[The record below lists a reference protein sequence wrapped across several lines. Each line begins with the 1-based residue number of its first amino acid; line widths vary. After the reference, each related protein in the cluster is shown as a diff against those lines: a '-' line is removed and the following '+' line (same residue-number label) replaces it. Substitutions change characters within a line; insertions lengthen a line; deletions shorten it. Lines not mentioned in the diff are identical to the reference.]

1 MELNMGGDDDRI
13 EESSVRLMA
22 SSNDGIVD
30 GVGGGESRWV
40 DGSEVDSES
49 PPWSLLDENDSGQGY
64 GSMRRRLVKK
74 PKRVDSFDVEAM
86 EIAGAHHR
94 HSKDLSVWQNLA
106 LAFQTLGVVYGDM
119 GTSPLYVFT
128 DVFSKVPIRSEVDVL
143 GALSLVIYTIALI
156 PLAKYVFIVL
166 KANDNG
172 EGGTFALYSLI
183 CRHAKVNMLP
193 NRQPADENI
202 SSYRLKLPTPELER
216 ALNIKE
222 TLEKRS
228 SLKTLLLLLVLTGTS
243 MVIGDGILT
252 PAMSVMSAV
261 SGLQGEVSGFGTS
274 AVVIVS
280 IIILL
285 GLFSIQRFGTGK
297 VGFMFAPVLAL
308 WFFSLG
314 AIGIYNLVKYD
325 ISVLK
330 ALNPAYIYFFFK
342 KNSSAA
348 WSALGGCVLCITGAE
363 AMFADLGHF
372 SVQSVQ
378 IAFTCVVFPCLL
390 LAYMGQASYLMKYP
404 DSASRIFYD
413 SVPGSLFW
421 PIFVIATLAATIASQ
436 AMISATFSCVKQA
449 MALGCFP
456 RLKIVHTSRKLMG
469 QIYIPVI
476 NYFLMIMC
484 IIVVSIF
491 QNTTD
496 IANAYGIAEVGVMI
510 VSTTLVTLVMLL
522 IWRTNLF
529 LALCFPLVFG
539 SIELIYL
546 SAVLSKI
553 LEGGWL
559 PLAFASFFLCVM
571 YTWNYGSVLKYHSEV
586 REKIS
591 MDFMLELGSTLGTVR
606 VPGIG
611 LLYNELVQGVPSIF
625 GQFLLSLPAIHSTI
639 VFVCIKYVPVPVV
652 PQEER
657 FLFRRVCPKDY
668 HMFRCVARYGYK
680 DVRKEGH
687 HVFEQLLVE
696 SLEKFLRREAQD
708 LAIESNLNE
717 YFDNVSERSRDSGAA
732 GDGTDELRIPLMQDQ
747 RPEEPGSSISEET
760 SPAFPSSVVSL
771 DEDPS
776 LEYELSAL
784 REAMDSGFTY
794 LLAHGDVRAK
804 KNSVFFKKLVI
815 NYFYAFLRNNCRAGA
830 ANMSVPHMNILQ
842 VGMTYMD
849 PTDFRGVS
857 GEVERLL
864 RQIQV
869 RAHVLDWT
877 SNGSIS
883 GTESKLVAGKI
894 VLIKWVIVKRSI
906 STCESFPLRP
916 IMDLET
922 GVFQNHVKRE
932 SWKTVLTLAYQ
943 SLGVVYGDLSTS
955 PLYVYKSTFAE
966 DIQHSETNEEIY
978 GVLSFVFWTLTLV
991 PLLKYVFIVLKADDN
1006 GEGGTF
1012 ALYSLLCRHAR
1023 INSLP
1028 NCQVADEELY
1038 EYKRDAATT
1047 CLTPTTTFGSRLKS
1061 TLEKHRVLQRFLLLL
1076 ALIGTCMVIGDGVLT
1091 PALSDVEV
1099 PVACTILIGLF
1110 ALQHYGTHR
1119 VGFLFAPVV
1128 LVWLMCISAIGIYNI
1143 IHWNPH
1149 VYQALS
1155 PYYMYKFL
1163 RKTQRGGW
1171 MSLGGILLC
1180 ITGSEAMFADL
1191 GHFSQLSIKIAFTSL
1206 VYPSLILAYMG
1217 QAAYLS
1223 QHHVIDN
1230 DYHIGFY
1237 VSVPGKLRWPVL
1249 VIAILA
1255 AVVGSQAIIT
1265 GTFSIIKQCS
1275 ALGCFP
1281 RVKIVH
1287 TSSKIHGQIYIPEI
1301 NWTLMLLCL
1310 AVTIGFRDT
1319 KRLGNASG
1327 LAVIT
1332 VMLVTTCL
1340 MSLVIVLCWHKSVF
1354 LAICF
1359 VCFFGTIEVLY
1370 FSASLIKFLEGAWVP
1385 IALSLIFLIVMCVWH
1400 YGILKTYEFDVQNKV
1415 SINWLLSLGPSLGIV
1430 RVRGIGLIHT
1440 ELVSGIPAIFS
1451 HFVTN
1456 LPAFHEVLV
1465 FLCIKSVPVP
1475 HVRAKERFLVGH
1487 IGPRQYRLY
1496 RCIVRYG
1503 YRDVHKDDME
1513 FEKDLVCSI
1522 AEYIR
1527 TGNAEPNGA
1536 KDEMESEDD
1545 KMTVV
1550 GTCCTHTDG
1559 IQLRED
1565 DVDKIESAGT
1575 SELREIKSSPV
1586 MQPRKRVRFIVPD
1599 SSKINRDARE
1609 ELQELVEAREAGI
1622 AYILGHCYVR
1632 AKQGSSMLKKL
1643 VINYGYEFLRR
1654 NSRAPAYTL
1663 SVPHASTL
1671 EVGMVY
1677 SV

>member
-1 MELNMGGDDDRI
+1 MEGDDDRI
-13 EESSVRLMA
+13 EESSVRLVG

-30 GVGGGESRWV
+30 GGGGGGVGESRWV

-49 PPWSLLDENDSGQGY
+49 PPWSLLDENDSGPGY

-74 PKRVDSFDVEAM
+74 PRRVDSFDVEAM
-86 EIAGAHHR
+86 EIAGAHHH
-94 HSKDLSVWQNLA
+94 HSKDLSIWQNLA
-106 LAFQTLGVVYGDM
+106 LAFQTLGVVYGDL

-156 PLAKYVFIVL
+156 PLAKYVFVVL

-183 CRHAKVNMLP
+183 CRYAKVNMLP

-202 SSYRLKLPTPELER
+202 SSFRLKLPTPELER

-228 SLKTLLLLLVLTGTS
+228 SLKTVLLLLVLTGTS

-261 SGLQGEVSGFGTS
+261 SGLQGEISGFGTS

-285 GLFSIQRFGTGK
+285 GLFNIQRFGTGK

-314 AIGIYNLVKYD
+314 AIGIYNLVKHD
-325 ISVLK
+325 ISVLR

-372 SVQSVQ
+372 SVQSIQ

-413 SVPGSLFW
+413 SVPESLFW
-421 PIFVIATLAATIASQ
+421 PVFVIATLAAMIASQ

-469 QIYIPVI
+469 QIYIPII

-491 QNTTD
+491 QSTTD

-553 LEGGWL
+553 LEGGWV
-559 PLAFASFFLCVM
+559 PLAFAMFFLCVM
-571 YTWNYGSVLKYHSEV
+571 YTWNYGSVLKYQSEV

-717 YFDNVSERSRDSGAA
+717 YFDDVSERSRDSGAA
-732 GDGTDELRIPLMQDQ
+732 GGHGTDELRVPLMHDQ
-747 RPEEPGSSISEET
+747 RLEDAGSSISGET
-760 SPAFPSSVVSL
+760 SSAFPSSVMSL

-804 KNSVFFKKLVI
+804 KNSFFFKKLVI
-815 NYFYAFLRNNCRAGA
+815 NYFYAFLRKNCRAGA

-842 VGMTYMD
+842 VGMTYM
-849 PTDFRGVS
+849 V
-857 GEVERLL
+857 
-864 RQIQV
+864 
-869 RAHVLDWT
+869 
-877 SNGSIS
+877 
-883 GTESKLVAGKI
+883 
-894 VLIKWVIVKRSI
+894 
-906 STCESFPLRP
+906 
-916 IMDLET
+916 
-922 GVFQNHVKRE
+922 
-932 SWKTVLTLAYQ
+932 
-943 SLGVVYGDLSTS
+943 
-955 PLYVYKSTFAE
+955 
-966 DIQHSETNEEIY
+966 
-978 GVLSFVFWTLTLV
+978 
-991 PLLKYVFIVLKADDN
+991 
-1006 GEGGTF
+1006 
-1012 ALYSLLCRHAR
+1012 
-1023 INSLP
+1023 
-1028 NCQVADEELY
+1028 
-1038 EYKRDAATT
+1038 
-1047 CLTPTTTFGSRLKS
+1047 
-1061 TLEKHRVLQRFLLLL
+1061 
-1076 ALIGTCMVIGDGVLT
+1076 
-1091 PALSDVEV
+1091 
-1099 PVACTILIGLF
+1099 
-1110 ALQHYGTHR
+1110 
-1119 VGFLFAPVV
+1119 
-1128 LVWLMCISAIGIYNI
+1128 
-1143 IHWNPH
+1143 
-1149 VYQALS
+1149 
-1155 PYYMYKFL
+1155 
-1163 RKTQRGGW
+1163 
-1171 MSLGGILLC
+1171 
-1180 ITGSEAMFADL
+1180 
-1191 GHFSQLSIKIAFTSL
+1191 
-1206 VYPSLILAYMG
+1206 
-1217 QAAYLS
+1217 
-1223 QHHVIDN
+1223 
-1230 DYHIGFY
+1230 
-1237 VSVPGKLRWPVL
+1237 
-1249 VIAILA
+1249 
-1255 AVVGSQAIIT
+1255 
-1265 GTFSIIKQCS
+1265 
-1275 ALGCFP
+1275 
-1281 RVKIVH
+1281 
-1287 TSSKIHGQIYIPEI
+1287 
-1301 NWTLMLLCL
+1301 
-1310 AVTIGFRDT
+1310 
-1319 KRLGNASG
+1319 
-1327 LAVIT
+1327 
-1332 VMLVTTCL
+1332 
-1340 MSLVIVLCWHKSVF
+1340 
-1354 LAICF
+1354 
-1359 VCFFGTIEVLY
+1359 
-1370 FSASLIKFLEGAWVP
+1370 
-1385 IALSLIFLIVMCVWH
+1385 
-1400 YGILKTYEFDVQNKV
+1400 
-1415 SINWLLSLGPSLGIV
+1415 
-1430 RVRGIGLIHT
+1430 
-1440 ELVSGIPAIFS
+1440 
-1451 HFVTN
+1451 
-1456 LPAFHEVLV
+1456 
-1465 FLCIKSVPVP
+1465 
-1475 HVRAKERFLVGH
+1475 
-1487 IGPRQYRLY
+1487 
-1496 RCIVRYG
+1496 
-1503 YRDVHKDDME
+1503 
-1513 FEKDLVCSI
+1513 
-1522 AEYIR
+1522 
-1527 TGNAEPNGA
+1527 
-1536 KDEMESEDD
+1536 
-1545 KMTVV
+1545 
-1550 GTCCTHTDG
+1550 
-1559 IQLRED
+1559 
-1565 DVDKIESAGT
+1565 
-1575 SELREIKSSPV
+1575 
-1586 MQPRKRVRFIVPD
+1586 
-1599 SSKINRDARE
+1599 
-1609 ELQELVEAREAGI
+1609 
-1622 AYILGHCYVR
+1622 
-1632 AKQGSSMLKKL
+1632 
-1643 VINYGYEFLRR
+1643 
-1654 NSRAPAYTL
+1654 
-1663 SVPHASTL
+1663 
-1671 EVGMVY
+1671 
-1677 SV
+1677 

>member
-1 MELNMGGDDDRI
+1 MEGDDDRI
-13 EESSVRLMA
+13 EESSVRLVG

-30 GVGGGESRWV
+30 GGGGGGVGESRWV

-49 PPWSLLDENDSGQGY
+49 PPWSLLDENDSGPGY

-74 PKRVDSFDVEAM
+74 PRRVDSFDVEAM
-86 EIAGAHHR
+86 EIAGAHHH
-94 HSKDLSVWQNLA
+94 HSKDLSIWQNLA
-106 LAFQTLGVVYGDM
+106 LAFQTLGVVYGDL

-156 PLAKYVFIVL
+156 PLAKYVFVVL

-183 CRHAKVNMLP
+183 CRYAKVNMLP

-202 SSYRLKLPTPELER
+202 SSFRLKLPTPELER

-228 SLKTLLLLLVLTGTS
+228 SLKTVLLLLVLTGTS

-261 SGLQGEVSGFGTS
+261 SGLQGEISGFGTS

-285 GLFSIQRFGTGK
+285 GLFNIQRFGTGK

-314 AIGIYNLVKYD
+314 AIGIYNLVKHD
-325 ISVLK
+325 ISVLR

-372 SVQSVQ
+372 SVQSIQ

-413 SVPGSLFW
+413 SVPESLFW
-421 PIFVIATLAATIASQ
+421 PVFVIATLAAMIASQ

-469 QIYIPVI
+469 QIYIPII

-491 QNTTD
+491 QSTTD

-553 LEGGWL
+553 LEGGWV
-559 PLAFASFFLCVM
+559 PLAFAMFFLCVM
-571 YTWNYGSVLKYHSEV
+571 YTWNYGSVLKYQSEV

-717 YFDNVSERSRDSGAA
+717 YFDDVSEKSRDSGAA
-732 GDGTDELRIPLMQDQ
+732 GGHGTDELRVPLMHDQ
-747 RPEEPGSSISEET
+747 RLEDAGSSISGET
-760 SPAFPSSVVSL
+760 SSAFPSSVMSL

-804 KNSVFFKKLVI
+804 KNSFFFKKLVI
-815 NYFYAFLRNNCRAGA
+815 NYFYAFLRKNCRAGA

-842 VGMTYMD
+842 VGMTYM
-849 PTDFRGVS
+849 V
-857 GEVERLL
+857 
-864 RQIQV
+864 
-869 RAHVLDWT
+869 
-877 SNGSIS
+877 
-883 GTESKLVAGKI
+883 
-894 VLIKWVIVKRSI
+894 
-906 STCESFPLRP
+906 
-916 IMDLET
+916 
-922 GVFQNHVKRE
+922 
-932 SWKTVLTLAYQ
+932 
-943 SLGVVYGDLSTS
+943 
-955 PLYVYKSTFAE
+955 
-966 DIQHSETNEEIY
+966 
-978 GVLSFVFWTLTLV
+978 
-991 PLLKYVFIVLKADDN
+991 
-1006 GEGGTF
+1006 
-1012 ALYSLLCRHAR
+1012 
-1023 INSLP
+1023 
-1028 NCQVADEELY
+1028 
-1038 EYKRDAATT
+1038 
-1047 CLTPTTTFGSRLKS
+1047 
-1061 TLEKHRVLQRFLLLL
+1061 
-1076 ALIGTCMVIGDGVLT
+1076 
-1091 PALSDVEV
+1091 
-1099 PVACTILIGLF
+1099 
-1110 ALQHYGTHR
+1110 
-1119 VGFLFAPVV
+1119 
-1128 LVWLMCISAIGIYNI
+1128 
-1143 IHWNPH
+1143 
-1149 VYQALS
+1149 
-1155 PYYMYKFL
+1155 
-1163 RKTQRGGW
+1163 
-1171 MSLGGILLC
+1171 
-1180 ITGSEAMFADL
+1180 
-1191 GHFSQLSIKIAFTSL
+1191 
-1206 VYPSLILAYMG
+1206 
-1217 QAAYLS
+1217 
-1223 QHHVIDN
+1223 
-1230 DYHIGFY
+1230 
-1237 VSVPGKLRWPVL
+1237 
-1249 VIAILA
+1249 
-1255 AVVGSQAIIT
+1255 
-1265 GTFSIIKQCS
+1265 
-1275 ALGCFP
+1275 
-1281 RVKIVH
+1281 
-1287 TSSKIHGQIYIPEI
+1287 
-1301 NWTLMLLCL
+1301 
-1310 AVTIGFRDT
+1310 
-1319 KRLGNASG
+1319 
-1327 LAVIT
+1327 
-1332 VMLVTTCL
+1332 
-1340 MSLVIVLCWHKSVF
+1340 
-1354 LAICF
+1354 
-1359 VCFFGTIEVLY
+1359 
-1370 FSASLIKFLEGAWVP
+1370 
-1385 IALSLIFLIVMCVWH
+1385 
-1400 YGILKTYEFDVQNKV
+1400 
-1415 SINWLLSLGPSLGIV
+1415 
-1430 RVRGIGLIHT
+1430 
-1440 ELVSGIPAIFS
+1440 
-1451 HFVTN
+1451 
-1456 LPAFHEVLV
+1456 
-1465 FLCIKSVPVP
+1465 
-1475 HVRAKERFLVGH
+1475 
-1487 IGPRQYRLY
+1487 
-1496 RCIVRYG
+1496 
-1503 YRDVHKDDME
+1503 
-1513 FEKDLVCSI
+1513 
-1522 AEYIR
+1522 
-1527 TGNAEPNGA
+1527 
-1536 KDEMESEDD
+1536 
-1545 KMTVV
+1545 
-1550 GTCCTHTDG
+1550 
-1559 IQLRED
+1559 
-1565 DVDKIESAGT
+1565 
-1575 SELREIKSSPV
+1575 
-1586 MQPRKRVRFIVPD
+1586 
-1599 SSKINRDARE
+1599 
-1609 ELQELVEAREAGI
+1609 
-1622 AYILGHCYVR
+1622 
-1632 AKQGSSMLKKL
+1632 
-1643 VINYGYEFLRR
+1643 
-1654 NSRAPAYTL
+1654 
-1663 SVPHASTL
+1663 
-1671 EVGMVY
+1671 
-1677 SV
+1677 

>member
-1 MELNMGGDDDRI
+1 MEGDDDRI
-13 EESSVRLMA
+13 EESSVRLVG

-30 GVGGGESRWV
+30 GGGGGGVGESRWV

-49 PPWSLLDENDSGQGY
+49 PPWSLLDENDSGPGY

-74 PKRVDSFDVEAM
+74 PRRVDSFDVEAM
-86 EIAGAHHR
+86 EIAGAHHY
-94 HSKDLSVWQNLA
+94 HSKDLSIWQNLA
-106 LAFQTLGVVYGDM
+106 LAFQTLGVVYGDL

-156 PLAKYVFIVL
+156 PLAKYVFVVL

-183 CRHAKVNMLP
+183 CRYAKVNMLP

-202 SSYRLKLPTPELER
+202 SSFRLKLPTPELER

-228 SLKTLLLLLVLTGTS
+228 SLKTVLLLLVLTGTS

-261 SGLQGEVSGFGTS
+261 SGLQGEISGFGTS

-285 GLFSIQRFGTGK
+285 GLFNIQRFGTGK

-314 AIGIYNLVKYD
+314 AIGIYNLVKHD
-325 ISVLK
+325 ISVLR

-372 SVQSVQ
+372 SVQSIQ

-413 SVPGSLFW
+413 SVPESLFW
-421 PIFVIATLAATIASQ
+421 PVFVIATLAAMIASQ

-469 QIYIPVI
+469 QIYIPII

-491 QNTTD
+491 QSTTD

-553 LEGGWL
+553 LEGGWV
-559 PLAFASFFLCVM
+559 PLAFAMFFLCVM
-571 YTWNYGSVLKYHSEV
+571 YTWNYGSVLKYQSEV

-717 YFDNVSERSRDSGAA
+717 YFDDVSERSRDSGAA
-732 GDGTDELRIPLMQDQ
+732 GGHGTDELRVPLMHDQ
-747 RPEEPGSSISEET
+747 RLEDAGSSISGET
-760 SPAFPSSVVSL
+760 SSAFPSSVMSL

-804 KNSVFFKKLVI
+804 KNSFFLKKLVI
-815 NYFYAFLRNNCRAGA
+815 NYFYAFLRKNCRAGA

-842 VGMTYMD
+842 VGMTYM
-849 PTDFRGVS
+849 V
-857 GEVERLL
+857 
-864 RQIQV
+864 
-869 RAHVLDWT
+869 
-877 SNGSIS
+877 
-883 GTESKLVAGKI
+883 
-894 VLIKWVIVKRSI
+894 
-906 STCESFPLRP
+906 
-916 IMDLET
+916 
-922 GVFQNHVKRE
+922 
-932 SWKTVLTLAYQ
+932 
-943 SLGVVYGDLSTS
+943 
-955 PLYVYKSTFAE
+955 
-966 DIQHSETNEEIY
+966 
-978 GVLSFVFWTLTLV
+978 
-991 PLLKYVFIVLKADDN
+991 
-1006 GEGGTF
+1006 
-1012 ALYSLLCRHAR
+1012 
-1023 INSLP
+1023 
-1028 NCQVADEELY
+1028 
-1038 EYKRDAATT
+1038 
-1047 CLTPTTTFGSRLKS
+1047 
-1061 TLEKHRVLQRFLLLL
+1061 
-1076 ALIGTCMVIGDGVLT
+1076 
-1091 PALSDVEV
+1091 
-1099 PVACTILIGLF
+1099 
-1110 ALQHYGTHR
+1110 
-1119 VGFLFAPVV
+1119 
-1128 LVWLMCISAIGIYNI
+1128 
-1143 IHWNPH
+1143 
-1149 VYQALS
+1149 
-1155 PYYMYKFL
+1155 
-1163 RKTQRGGW
+1163 
-1171 MSLGGILLC
+1171 
-1180 ITGSEAMFADL
+1180 
-1191 GHFSQLSIKIAFTSL
+1191 
-1206 VYPSLILAYMG
+1206 
-1217 QAAYLS
+1217 
-1223 QHHVIDN
+1223 
-1230 DYHIGFY
+1230 
-1237 VSVPGKLRWPVL
+1237 
-1249 VIAILA
+1249 
-1255 AVVGSQAIIT
+1255 
-1265 GTFSIIKQCS
+1265 
-1275 ALGCFP
+1275 
-1281 RVKIVH
+1281 
-1287 TSSKIHGQIYIPEI
+1287 
-1301 NWTLMLLCL
+1301 
-1310 AVTIGFRDT
+1310 
-1319 KRLGNASG
+1319 
-1327 LAVIT
+1327 
-1332 VMLVTTCL
+1332 
-1340 MSLVIVLCWHKSVF
+1340 
-1354 LAICF
+1354 
-1359 VCFFGTIEVLY
+1359 
-1370 FSASLIKFLEGAWVP
+1370 
-1385 IALSLIFLIVMCVWH
+1385 
-1400 YGILKTYEFDVQNKV
+1400 
-1415 SINWLLSLGPSLGIV
+1415 
-1430 RVRGIGLIHT
+1430 
-1440 ELVSGIPAIFS
+1440 
-1451 HFVTN
+1451 
-1456 LPAFHEVLV
+1456 
-1465 FLCIKSVPVP
+1465 
-1475 HVRAKERFLVGH
+1475 
-1487 IGPRQYRLY
+1487 
-1496 RCIVRYG
+1496 
-1503 YRDVHKDDME
+1503 
-1513 FEKDLVCSI
+1513 
-1522 AEYIR
+1522 
-1527 TGNAEPNGA
+1527 
-1536 KDEMESEDD
+1536 
-1545 KMTVV
+1545 
-1550 GTCCTHTDG
+1550 
-1559 IQLRED
+1559 
-1565 DVDKIESAGT
+1565 
-1575 SELREIKSSPV
+1575 
-1586 MQPRKRVRFIVPD
+1586 
-1599 SSKINRDARE
+1599 
-1609 ELQELVEAREAGI
+1609 
-1622 AYILGHCYVR
+1622 
-1632 AKQGSSMLKKL
+1632 
-1643 VINYGYEFLRR
+1643 
-1654 NSRAPAYTL
+1654 
-1663 SVPHASTL
+1663 
-1671 EVGMVY
+1671 
-1677 SV
+1677 